1 MGACAW
7 PQPRQHQCPPQ
18 LQEPVGNNCKEQFA
32 GTMHYKG
39 WVGASPLPATHPQL
53 PQGWPAAGA
62 AGQAPRLPQG
72 GKPSP
77 LPPSSDHL
85 IDPRPLPPHRAVLS
99 IIDCWSWDALGL
111 PLRLDWPCVACMWGF
126 LFFCELFSRKLSS
139 VTEFL
144 ASSFWNCQE
153 RPARECESKVGT
165 DDEGRRTCY
174 KGIFAFVYLL
184 F

>member
-1 MGACAW
+1 MLGRPQRHWPYGQLAWPHEGRGQWGLMPATSCVNAVVGVVHAPMWGAARGAAMRPTMGACAW

-77 LPPSSDHL
+77 LPPL
-85 IDPRPLPPHRAVLS
+85 
-99 IIDCWSWDALGL
+99 
-111 PLRLDWPCVACMWGF
+111 
-126 LFFCELFSRKLSS
+126 K
-139 VTEFL
+139 
-144 ASSFWNCQE
+144 
-153 RPARECESKVGT
+153 
-165 DDEGRRTCY
+165 
-174 KGIFAFVYLL
+174 
-184 F
+184 